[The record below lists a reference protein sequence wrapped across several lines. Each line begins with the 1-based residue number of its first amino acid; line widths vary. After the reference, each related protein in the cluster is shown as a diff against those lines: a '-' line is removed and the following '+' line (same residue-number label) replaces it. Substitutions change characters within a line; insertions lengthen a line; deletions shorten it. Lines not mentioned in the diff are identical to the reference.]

1 MNVVTTLDQIMS
13 NIAELER
20 GRDEGGDALEEY
32 RSLVKR
38 GICFFPYESQEQCAF
53 APSRFIGYLDNR
65 LATHADNPSRDGG
78 ITNAAINSVLGVVK
92 PTENAVLEADYLEFC
107 VTIGVTPSRVRR
119 KYWKTP
125 DIREF
130 FDKRAQI
137 DITHDPNLSNTEKQQ
152 LVKARIGQGAF
163 RESLITMWGRCCI
176 TGCGYVDILRAS
188 HIKPWRDATNE
199 ERLDT
204 FNGLL
209 LSPNIDALF
218 DRGLISFT
226 DHGELL
232 ISSRLSDSARKA
244 LGCPSIG
251 KVPLQQRHAKYMAWH
266 RQHLFC
272 DAQT

>member
-1 MNVVTTLDQIMS
+1 MNVVTTLDQILS
-13 NIAELER
+13 DIAELER

-38 GICFFPYESQEQCAF
+38 GICFLPYESQERFAF
-53 APSRFIGYLDNR
+53 APSRFISYLDNR

-78 ITNAAINSVLGVVK
+78 ITNAAINSVLGVK
-92 PTENAVLEADYLEFC
+92 PTENAVLEKAYLEFC
-107 VTIGVTPSRVRR
+107 DTIEVTPSRVRSR

-125 DIREF
+125 DVRQLFE
-130 FDKRAQI
+130 KRAQI
-137 DITHDPNLSNTEKQQ
+137 DITQDPNLSNTEKQQ
-152 LVKARIGQGAF
+152 LVKARVGQGAF
-163 RESLITMWGRCCI
+163 RESLITMWRRCCI
-176 TGCGYVDILRAS
+176 TGCEYVDILRAS

-251 KVPLQQRHAKYMAWH
+251 KVPLQKHAKYMAWH
-266 RQHLFC
+266 RQHVFC
-272 DAQT
+272 DTQA

>member
-1 MNVVTTLDQIMS
+1 MKLVKTLDQILS
-13 NIAELER
+13 NIAELECDR
-20 GRDEGGDALEEY
+20 EEGGDALEKY
-32 RSLVKR
+32 RSLVKL
-38 GICFFPYESQEQCAF
+38 GICFFPYESQERFAF

-65 LATHADNPSRDGG
+65 LATHADNPDRDGG
-78 ITNAAINSVLGVVK
+78 ETNKAINRVLGVK
-92 PTENAVLEADYLEFC
+92 PTENAVLEEAYREFC
-107 VTIGVTPSRVRR
+107 VAIGVTHSERCR

-125 DIREF
+125 DVRELF
-130 FDKRAQI
+130 EKRAQI
-137 DITHDPNLSNTEKQQ
+137 DITRDPNLSNTEKQQ
-152 LVKARIGQGAF
+152 LVKARVGQGAF
-163 RESLITMWGRCCI
+163 RESLIRMWGRCGI
-176 TGCGYVDILRAS
+176 TGCGYVDILRSS

-251 KVPLQQRHAKYMAWH
+251 KVPLQQKHAKYMAWH
-266 RQHLFC
+266 RQHVFC
-272 DAQT
+272 DTQA

>member
-1 MNVVTTLDQIMS
+1 MS
-13 NIAELER
+13 
-20 GRDEGGDALEEY
+20 
-32 RSLVKR
+32 
-38 GICFFPYESQEQCAF
+38 
-53 APSRFIGYLDNR
+53 
-65 LATHADNPSRDGG
+65 
-78 ITNAAINSVLGVVK
+78 
-92 PTENAVLEADYLEFC
+92 
-107 VTIGVTPSRVRR
+107 R

-125 DIREF
+125 DVRELF
-130 FDKRAQI
+130 EKRAQI
-137 DITHDPNLSNTEKQQ
+137 DITQDPNLSNTEKQQ
-152 LVKARIGQGAF
+152 LVKARVGQGAF

-176 TGCGYVDILRAS
+176 TGCEYVDILRAS

-232 ISSRLSDSARKA
+232 TSSRLSDSTRKA

-251 KVPLQQRHAKYMAWH
+251 KVPLQQKHAKYMAWH
-266 RQHLFC
+266 RQNVFC
-272 DAQT
+272 DAQA